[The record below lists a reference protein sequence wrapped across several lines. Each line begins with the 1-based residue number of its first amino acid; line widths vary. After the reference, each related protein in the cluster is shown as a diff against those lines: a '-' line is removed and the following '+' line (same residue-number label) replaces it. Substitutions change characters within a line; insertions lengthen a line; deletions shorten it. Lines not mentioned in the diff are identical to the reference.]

1 MAASPRSVVPRQKP
15 RIVEVKSFW
24 SRADD
29 ADIAILVENRE
40 GIAMFQTSEPPLDE
54 RSLDFDIVLG
64 QLNLHVHGAFR
75 SSREP
80 NLSVKKSL
88 SSRLLTGPRYRAG
101 LCLRDELV
109 NRRTNSPRHI
119 FLPGFWHRFGCGGRR
134 NEARRRVSTGQ

>member
-1 MAASPRSVVPRQKP
+1 LNDGAQQQRPFPLEAEIVPRQKP

-29 ADIAILVENRE
+29 SDIAILVENRE
-40 GIAMFQTSEPPLDE
+40 GIAMFQTAKPPLNK

-88 SSRLLTGPRYRAG
+88 SHRLLT
-101 LCLRDELV
+101 
-109 NRRTNSPRHI
+109 
-119 FLPGFWHRFGCGGRR
+119 
-134 NEARRRVSTGQ
+134 VSGWFMIP